1 MDDFMKRLQL
11 TLIKNNLLA
20 ISCLTTLFALSI
32 PDFAM
37 ANPEG
42 GTISAGD
49 AIIEKSG
56 NRLDITQQSE
66 KAIIDWRSFNV
77 APNELTQFH
86 QPSSNSITLNRVN
99 SNNSSYIQGQ
109 LVANG
114 NIIIINQNGIIFS
127 KNAKIDVNG
136 IIATTIDI
144 ENNQFMKSTNQLSF
158 NKPGKANASIIN
170 NGSITAKEAGLVG
183 IIAPNVI
190 NNGVIIANSGQ
201 VQLASGDSFTID
213 LYGDKLLE
221 VSVTERLKTQLIA
234 NNGLI
239 QANGGKIILT
249 AAAGKEIV
257 DSLIEIKGE
266 LKAPAVGKKNGE
278 IFIYAEGSNAV
289 INNIADNKGVKQGS
303 SKVLVTAKLDIS
315 GQKPT
320 EKGGK
325 IIITGDNV
333 ALLDGTLIDARGYSA
348 GGDIQIGGDYL
359 GKGTTPTAENLYV
372 DKGALILNDALNSGN
387 AGRSIFWSDDTTQ
400 FYGNVYARALGDQP
414 IDSITWNAS
423 KGGNI
428 GDGGFVETSGHRLLD
443 TAGQYR

>member
-49 AIIEKSG
+49 AII
-56 NRLDITQQSE
+56 E

-170 NGSITAKEAGLVG
+170 NGSH
-183 IIAPNVI
+183 
-190 NNGVIIANSGQ
+190 S
-201 VQLASGDSFTID
+201 
-213 LYGDKLLE
+213 
-221 VSVTERLKTQLIA
+221 
-234 NNGLI
+234 
-239 QANGGKIILT
+239 
-249 AAAGKEIV
+249 
-257 DSLIEIKGE
+257 
-266 LKAPAVGKKNGE
+266 
-278 IFIYAEGSNAV
+278 
-289 INNIADNKGVKQGS
+289 
-303 SKVLVTAKLDIS
+303 
-315 GQKPT
+315 
-320 EKGGK
+320 
-325 IIITGDNV
+325 
-333 ALLDGTLIDARGYSA
+333 
-348 GGDIQIGGDYL
+348 
-359 GKGTTPTAENLYV
+359 
-372 DKGALILNDALNSGN
+372 
-387 AGRSIFWSDDTTQ
+387 
-400 FYGNVYARALGDQP
+400 
-414 IDSITWNAS
+414 
-423 KGGNI
+423 
-428 GDGGFVETSGHRLLD
+428 
-443 TAGQYR
+443 